1 MEKERTKTKSKSRSI
16 EEQKLVK
23 DMLKGLRF
31 KEIGGLSALVIIFAF
46 FGILNSQF
54 FSMGNMVTILTF
66 ASELGIV
73 TLGVNLV
80 MITGEFDM
88 SVASIYALVPLLFEE
103 LSTHGIPSLIAL
115 LIVLLFAIGE
125 GFMNGFITTRG
136 HIPSFITTLGTE
148 WLWRGVVLAIT
159 GGYFVTLTKGVEIVN
174 FFGGKIS
181 DLGLR
186 LSSVWFIVLTVI
198 FYFILEWTA
207 YGNRIQAS
215 GGSPDTADSLGVISW
230 KYKTSTFMISGLM
243 AGIAGIATFA
253 RFKTIDPS
261 LGTNMELQAITA
273 SVIGGTLMTG
283 GYGSAFGALL
293 GAIILSSLSNGL
305 VLIGAPTFWYQSFI
319 GVILV
324 GAALINIFIKKR
336 LVGE

>member
-207 YGNRIQAS
+207 YGL
-215 GGSPDTADSLGVISW
+215 SLIH
-230 KYKTSTFMISGLM
+230 I
-243 AGIAGIATFA
+243 
-253 RFKTIDPS
+253 
-261 LGTNMELQAITA
+261 
-273 SVIGGTLMTG
+273 
-283 GYGSAFGALL
+283 
-293 GAIILSSLSNGL
+293 
-305 VLIGAPTFWYQSFI
+305 
-319 GVILV
+319 
-324 GAALINIFIKKR
+324 
-336 LVGE
+336 